1 MSRVFIIAEAGVNHN
16 GSLDLAKKLVDRA
29 VDADVDCVKFQTFNP
44 ADLVT
49 NVASKADYQ
58 KKNTNNTESQL
69 EMLKELSLEEDEF
82 VSLKEYCDIK
92 GILFLSTPFDL
103 ESIDFLETLGCDRWK
118 VPSGEITNYPYLVK
132 IAKTGK
138 PIIMSTGM
146 STIDEIRQVLE
157 VLRQNGS
164 GEISLLHCNTQYPT
178 PYEDVNLRAML
189 TLRDEFGVTVGYS
202 DHTPGIEVPIAAVAI
217 GAQIIEKHF
226 TLDRNMEGP
235 DHKASLEPDELRTMV
250 ASIRNI
256 EKAMGSSEK
265 RVTESEK
272 ENIAVARKSIVAK
285 TGIKKGDILSEGN
298 ITTKRPGTGISPMEW
313 NEVIGTRAIRDFEVD
328 ELIERG

>member
-29 VDADVDCVKFQTFNP
+29 VDACVDCVKFQTFNP
-44 ADLVT
+44 TDMVT

-69 EMLKELSLEEDEF
+69 EMLKELSLKEDEF
-82 VSLKEYCDIK
+82 VSLKDYCDKK

-103 ESIDFLETLGCDRWK
+103 ESVDFLETLGCDKWK

-138 PIIMSTGM
+138 PVIMSTGM
-146 STIDEIRQVLE
+146 STIDEIRQALG

-202 DHTPGIEVPIAAVAI
+202 DHTPGIEVPIAAVAM
-217 GAQIIEKHF
+217 GAKIIEKHF
-226 TLDRNMEGP
+226 TLDRNMGGP
-235 DHKASLEPDELRTMV
+235 DHKASLEPDELKAMV
-250 ASIRNI
+250 VCIRNI
-256 EKAMGSSEK
+256 EKALGNSEK

-285 TGIKKGDILSEGN
+285 TGIKKGDIISEGN

-313 NEVIGTRAIRDFEVD
+313 NEVIGTRAIRDFETD